1 MYKANC
7 PKCGSDNMR
16 NKGPSKSGTSRR
28 FLCRNCG
35 KNSTV
40 SNSDVTF
47 VDDSTTADVEVFED
61 ESFKV
66 DPNLLSERIKQHE
79 IFVITS
85 VQNDTETF
93 TEFVDS
99 LKSYVDK
106 RQGMLMAI
114 PIRYKNPSAIV
125 SHSQAE
131 GLGWDPALSDYM
143 IENEVVLSD
152 HVKIV
157 GDLNVQA
164 TAVNPLS
171 GLEPITQGKT
181 SIFGHA
187 QLAMKTV
194 PVNQHKRPIIMTTTG
209 TVSHGNYSDS
219 KAGYK
224 ANFHHSNSAIV
235 IELDRKNDCHHIRQ
249 LIANEDGSFYDI
261 YGKFNPDGTFEELD
275 SVPGLMLGDEH
286 VIEVDEQVVFAT
298 FDMPDSI
305 VKRLKPEVLVRQ
317 DVLDCYSVSH
327 HHRNKAIQTYQKYV
341 SGKNCLRSELEEA
354 AEYLIST
361 TPSASQSWVIDS
373 NHHDHLMRWLNEV
386 NIKNEVWN
394 AKVYHELMFLVLSA
408 VDRGIGNIN
417 PFALWVYRNFKDKAV
432 GQCGPITFIDSSKPR
447 YIEGILVSMH
457 GDIGP
462 NGARG
467 TRKNLSMISEESMIG
482 HSHSPGIEKGCW
494 QVGTSSVI
502 GLEYNKGPSGWMQ
515 THGVIYPGGNRQLIN
530 IIGDTYYYNPREIQ

>member
-1 MYKANC
+1 MYKATC
-7 PKCGSDNMR
+7 PKCGSDDMR

-28 FLCRNCG
+28 FSCRSCG
-35 KNSTV
+35 KGSTI
-40 SNSDVTF
+40 SNAEVR
-47 VDDSTTADVEVFED
+47 VEKNDLQEELSFED
-61 ESFKV
+61 TFKV
-66 DPNLLSERIKQHE
+66 DQSKLNQE
-79 IFVITS
+79 IENHDVFVITS
-85 VQNDTETF
+85 VQNDTTTF
-93 TEFVDS
+93 TAFVDS
-99 LKSYVDK
+99 LKSYVSK
-106 RQGMLMAI
+106 REGRLMVI

-125 SHSQAE
+125 TQNQAD
-131 GLGWDPALSDYM
+131 GLGWDPSLAEYM

-164 TAVNPLS
+164 TAANPLS

-187 QLAMKTV
+187 QLAMTTV

-235 IELDRKNDCHHIRQ
+235 IELDRENDCHHIRQ

-261 YGKFNPDGTFEELD
+261 YGKFNPDGTFEKLE

-286 VIEVDEQVVFAT
+286 VIEVDDQVVFAT
-298 FDMPDSI
+298 FDRPDSI
-305 VKRLKPEVLVRQ
+305 VKRLKPEVLIRQ

-327 HHRNKAIQTYQKYV
+327 HHRNKAVLSYQKYQ
-341 SGKNCLRSELEEA
+341 SQKNVLLSELEEA
-354 AEYLIST
+354 AEYLIET
-361 TPSASQSWVIDS
+361 TPVSSESWVIDS

-394 AKVYHELMFLVLSA
+394 AKVYHELMYLTLSA
-408 VDRGIGNIN
+408 VDFGMSYIN
-417 PFALWVYRNFKDKAV
+417 PFAFWMARNYKDQNIG
-432 GQCGPITFIDSSKPR
+432 GQITFIDSSNPR
-447 YIEGILVSMH
+447 YIEGVLVSMH

-467 TRKNLSMISEESMIG
+467 SRKNLSKISEESMIG

-515 THGVIYPGGNRQLIN
+515 THGVIYPGGSRQLIN